1 MEVREMRNVECGVLS
16 WCNSLVRLF
25 GVCRLSWLMVFTLL
39 NIPNTSI
46 AQDNELALTVYANG
60 LGLVSEVRSIDLAA
74 GRNTVQ
80 VSRIAT
86 QIDPTSV
93 RVRSLQ
99 FSGLVSILE
108 QRFSYDLLS
117 GDALL
122 RNYSD

>member
-1 MEVREMRNVECGVLS
+1 MA
-16 WCNSLVRLF
+16 
-25 GVCRLSWLMVFTLL
+25 FTLL
-39 NIPNTSI
+39 NIPNKSFV
-46 AQDNELALTVYANG
+46 QENELTLTVYANG
-60 LGLVSEVRSIDLAA
+60 LGLVSEIRSIDLDV

-80 VSRIAT
+80 VPRIAT

-93 RVRSLQ
+93 RVRFLQ
-99 FSGLVSILE
+99 ASGCVSILE